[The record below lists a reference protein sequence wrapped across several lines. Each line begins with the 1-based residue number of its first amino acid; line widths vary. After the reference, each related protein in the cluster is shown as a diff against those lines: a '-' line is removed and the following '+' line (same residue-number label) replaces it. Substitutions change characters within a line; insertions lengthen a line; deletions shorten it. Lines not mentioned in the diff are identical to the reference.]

1 MSSDQIK
8 RNIRWVLGCL
18 IAFLVFLVLA
28 QWFGS
33 DQANRVDLTNVLAA
47 PSRQALFGRDELG
60 RDLLVRVFVG
70 GAHTLFPALLALIL
84 VVLFGCFMGVLSVRF
99 GGIVDR
105 FVQVAITLFQAF
117 PPIIFVIGVV
127 GFLGLG
133 MEQTLLAICLTSW
146 TKYAYLVRSLLF
158 DSKEEPYFRYADMFG
173 NTFWSKIKL
182 YYLPSVFP
190 QVVTTMVYDLNTIVM
205 EIAGMSFIG
214 LGAQM
219 PYAEWGAMINNGRS
233 YLQIAPWIVAF
244 PSLFLILFIGGV
256 MYLGR
261 LLKQYFAIQQ
271 EYKRS

>member
-8 RNIRWVLGCL
+8 RNIRWVSIGLL
-18 IAFLVFLVLA
+18 LFLVFLGFAQWLGADRANQVNLGHVLA
-28 QWFGS
+28 S
-33 DQANRVDLTNVLAA
+33 
-47 PSRQALFGRDELG
+47 PSHQALFGRDELG

-70 GAHTLFPALLALIL
+70 GAHTLFPSLLALFL
-84 VVLFGCFMGVLSVRF
+84 VVLFGCLMGVLSVKF

-105 FVQVAITLFQAF
+105 LVQVVITLFQAF
-117 PPIIFVIGVV
+117 PPIIFVIGIV

-133 MEQTLLAICLTSW
+133 IEQTLLAICLTSW
-146 TKYAYLVRSLLF
+146 TKYAYLVRSLLL
-158 DSKEEPYFRYADMFG
+158 DIKEEPYFRYADMFG

-219 PYAEWGAMINNGRS
+219 PDAEWGAMINTGRS
-233 YLQIAPWIVAF
+233 YLQTAPWIVAF

-256 MYLGR
+256 MVLGR

-271 EYKRS
+271 EYK

>member
-8 RNIRWVLGCL
+8 RNIRWVSLGL
-18 IAFLVFLVLA
+18 LAFLVFLAFAQWLGADRANQVNLGHVLA
-28 QWFGS
+28 S
-33 DQANRVDLTNVLAA
+33 
-47 PSRQALFGRDELG
+47 PSHQALFGRDELG

-70 GAHTLFPALLALIL
+70 GAHTLFPSLLALFL
-84 VVLFGCFMGVLSVRF
+84 VVLFGCLMGVLSVKF

-105 FVQVAITLFQAF
+105 LVQVVITLFQAF
-117 PPIIFVIGVV
+117 PPIIFVIGIV

-133 MEQTLLAICLTSW
+133 IEQTLLAICLTSW
-146 TKYAYLVRSLLF
+146 TKYAYLVRSLLL
-158 DSKEEPYFRYADMFG
+158 DIKEEPYFRYADMFG